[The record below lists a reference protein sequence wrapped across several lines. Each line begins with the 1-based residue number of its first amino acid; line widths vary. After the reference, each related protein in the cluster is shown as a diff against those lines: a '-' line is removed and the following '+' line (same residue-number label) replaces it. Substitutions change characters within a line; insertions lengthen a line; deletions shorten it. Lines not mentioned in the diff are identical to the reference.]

1 MDCEF
6 YSKLVSLVDF
16 CHPFL
21 RVTSLTSLKGFVLLG
36 EVSLR
41 KEKICDTLLTLS
53 YLTSTRV
60 PTIYYNFQVNELLLV
75 EATSS
80 LQSYIS

>member
-6 YSKLVSLVDF
+6 YCKLVSLVNF
-16 CHPFL
+16 CPPFL

-41 KEKICDTLLTLS
+41 KEKICDTLLTFS